1 MKTIL
6 VISLLLLQTTNML
19 ERHLR
24 IGEALTEDELVEKTL
39 MEKGVS
45 MVRGD
50 PPFRFSTVHDPVNG
64 KKNYASLVQNFT

>member
-1 MKTIL
+1 
-6 VISLLLLQTTNML
+6 ML

-50 PPFRFSTVHDPVNG
+50 PPLRFSTVHDPVNG
-64 KKNYASLVQNFT
+64 KTIIPVKHRFSYKQQ